1 MKLQSRKYTSHLDK
15 HTAKYVYIVSVIQLY
30 MTRLLSVRIEEHL
43 LEESKR
49 LKINY
54 SEVVRAALKEE
65 IKKRRDKEL
74 EGSISRIRHLL
85 KGVDM
90 EQLVLEIRK
99 DREER

>member
-1 MKLQSRKYTSHLDK
+1 
-15 HTAKYVYIVSVIQLY
+15 
-30 MTRLLSVRIEEHL
+30 MTKMTKLLSVRIDESI

-54 SEVVRAALKEE
+54 SEVIRAALKEE
-65 IKKRRDKEL
+65 IKKRRDEEL
-74 EGSISRIRHLL
+74 AGSISRIRQLL

-99 DREER
+99 DREGR

>member
-1 MKLQSRKYTSHLDK
+1 MYTSCDK
-15 HTAKYVYIVSVIQLY
+15 DATEYVYTIIVIQVC
-30 MTRLLSVRIEEHL
+30 MTKLLSVRIDEHL

-49 LKINY
+49 LKINC

-65 IKKRRDKEL
+65 IKKRRDEEL
-74 EGSISRIRHLL
+74 AGSVSRIHQLL

-99 DREER
+99 DREKR

>member
-1 MKLQSRKYTSHLDK
+1 
-15 HTAKYVYIVSVIQLY
+15 
-30 MTRLLSVRIEEHL
+30 MTKMTKLLSVRIDESI

-54 SEVVRAALKEE
+54 SEVIRAALKEE
-65 IKKRRDKEL
+65 IKKRRDEEL
-74 EGSISRIRHLL
+74 AGSISRIHQLL

-99 DREER
+99 DREGR

>member
-1 MKLQSRKYTSHLDK
+1 
-15 HTAKYVYIVSVIQLY
+15 
-30 MTRLLSVRIEEHL
+30 MTKMTKLLSVRIDENL

-54 SEVVRAALKEE
+54 SEVIRAALKEE
-65 IKKRRDKEL
+65 IKKRRDEEL
-74 EGSISRIRHLL
+74 AGSISRIRQLL

-99 DREER
+99 DREGR

>member
-1 MKLQSRKYTSHLDK
+1 
-15 HTAKYVYIVSVIQLY
+15 
-30 MTRLLSVRIEEHL
+30 MTKLLSVRIDESL

-49 LKINY
+49 LNINY

-74 EGSISRIRHLL
+74 CDRISRIHQLL

-90 EQLVLEIRK
+90 ERLVLEIRK
-99 DREER
+99 DREKR